1 MSPLARADTI
11 AAMPEAALAE
21 QAVPL
26 TQALLEAS
34 ESVLEDWLRG
44 HGQVPGS
51 GEIEGFR
58 LLALHR
64 QAARGTPSFNA
75 CRESCRE
82 LIFQC
87 NMARVSDDTAARA
100 RRLRLAAMVARHL
113 ALFVAGKLE
122 NAGLGEFC
130 CSARDLRGRDD
141 GGVGGTMEVKH
152 G

>member
-1 MSPLARADTI
+1 VVSYIGEP
-11 AAMPEAALAE
+11 
-21 QAVPL
+21 
-26 TQALLEAS
+26 
-34 ESVLEDWLRG
+34 
-44 HGQVPGS
+44 PGS

-113 ALFVAGKLE
+113 ALFVAGTLE

-130 CSARDLRGRDD
+130 CSARDLRGRDE
-141 GGVGGTMEVKH
+141 GGVGGAMEVKH